1 MKDNVKTVNGL
12 FFNEDVAWD
21 NLYQS
26 EFQDRSILEIIN
38 ECEYLVPF
46 PVDPWNI
53 DQADLKEMLGHYED
67 REEYEKCINIYNA
80 IKSGVYES

>member
-1 MKDNVKTVNGL
+1 MKDNIKTVKGM

-26 EFQDRSILEIIN
+26 EFQDKSIIEIIN
-38 ECEYLVPF
+38 QCEYLVPF
-46 PVDPWNI
+46 PSDPWNI
-53 DQADLKEMLGHYED
+53 DQEDLKEMLGHYED

-80 IKSGVYES
+80 IKSGIYES

>member
-1 MKDNVKTVNGL
+1 MKDPKMIKGM

-21 NLYQS
+21 NVYDS
-26 EFQDRSILEIIN
+26 EFNDVSVIELVE

-46 PVDPWNI
+46 PCDPWNI
-53 DQADLKEMLGHYED
+53 GQDDLKEMLGHYED

-80 IKSGVYES
+80 IKSGVYED